1 LIESI
6 KKLILKF
13 FYMLDKK
20 IPLFQNTHASTN
32 KVIANAA
39 PRKVQIISVDLRL
52 LSGTGNWLEF
62 NTFY

>member
-1 LIESI
+1 
-6 KKLILKF
+6 
-13 FYMLDKK
+13 MLDKK
-20 IPLFQNTHASTN
+20 IPLFQKTHASTN

>member
-1 LIESI
+1 
-6 KKLILKF
+6 
-13 FYMLDKK
+13 MLDKK